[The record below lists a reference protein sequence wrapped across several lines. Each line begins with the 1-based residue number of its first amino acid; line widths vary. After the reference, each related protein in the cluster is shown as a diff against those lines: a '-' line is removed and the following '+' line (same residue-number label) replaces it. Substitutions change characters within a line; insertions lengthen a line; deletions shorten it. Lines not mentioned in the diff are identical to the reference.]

1 MGDDL
6 IDPLFMPGFS
16 MARFPPIESRETG
29 VRLVLSPAP
38 FHRVLPFDGLPLIVV
53 VIRIVRPP
61 LPVQIP

>member
-1 MGDDL
+1 
-6 IDPLFMPGFS
+6 MPGFS